1 MLIALGEAWRLL
13 EGGGERRV
21 KRFCRSAYGA
31 VPGGNSGT
39 DTFAELPF
47 RVATNTAVERAVT
60 APAVRMKMA
69 LILPERIVTDV
80 GIVTFAELAP
90 KPRATLTGLA
100 AADTSVTTQ
109 IALAGVVIEAGRQ
122 PSLET

>member
-1 MLIALGEAWRLL
+1 VVV
-13 EGGGERRV
+13 ERRV
-21 KRFCRSAYGA
+21 KRFCRSGYGA

-47 RVATNTAVERAVT
+47 RVATSTAVERAVT

-69 LILPERIVTDV
+69 VILPSEIVTDV

-90 KPRATLTGLA
+90 KPTATLTVLA
-100 AADTSVTTQ
+100 AAYAS
-109 IALAGVVIEAGRQ
+109 AGRRIDRNF
-122 PSLET
+122 